1 MDTLLPNQEQI
12 KKVDTIPDN
21 YSFGNVNLFRL
32 DENCKYPN
40 MHIDKFGL
48 WEPNVKFRKRELNA
62 LDKNVCGD
70 KV

>member
-1 MDTLLPNQEQI
+1 MDTQSPNQEQI
-12 KKVDTIPDN
+12 KGGVKVPDN

-48 WEPNVKFRKRELNA
+48 WKPNVKFRKRET
-62 LDKNVCGD
+62 V
-70 KV
+70 